1 MTTLIPI
8 KLLDCCKKHIYS
20 RQWFHTKESCY
31 MWLIWCVTNLY
42 IIHNYL
48 FHSITHP
55 HRQWIGINYVDI
67 IRNVFIVFRLTFAS
81 ALEVDDGA
89 DTEIRS
95 SVLIINIASKMSHK
109 WACHINRF
117 VHYNNYCWM
126 LCKSLLTSL
135 ATTTEIIQ
143 NIVNNQLTSSTNS
156 QNYVG
161 ILTKKALIFFSRVN
175 SWRFMSNM
183 QIIYEET

>member
-1 MTTLIPI
+1 
-8 KLLDCCKKHIYS
+8 
-20 RQWFHTKESCY
+20 
-31 MWLIWCVTNLY
+31 
-42 IIHNYL
+42 
-48 FHSITHP
+48 
-55 HRQWIGINYVDI
+55 
-67 IRNVFIVFRLTFAS
+67 
-81 ALEVDDGA
+81 
-89 DTEIRS
+89 
-95 SVLIINIASKMSHK
+95 
-109 WACHINRF
+109 
-117 VHYNNYCWM
+117 M